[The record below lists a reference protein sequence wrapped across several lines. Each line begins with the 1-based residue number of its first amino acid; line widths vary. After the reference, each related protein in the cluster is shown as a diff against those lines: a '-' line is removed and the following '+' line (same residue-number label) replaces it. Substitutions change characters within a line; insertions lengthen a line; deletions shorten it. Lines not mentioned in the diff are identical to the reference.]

1 MFSGPSGS
9 SFTPQNIQSGWNSVA
24 AAGGSPQAAVDGVL
38 TSEQVAA
45 SALDAIGTEQF
56 LILPHPEVA
65 TYERRRADDR
75 ERWLRGMRRMQA
87 RLAGPA

>member
-1 MFSGPSGS
+1 M
-9 SFTPQNIQSGWNSVA
+9 
-24 AAGGSPQAAVDGVL
+24 L

-45 SALDAIGTEQF
+45 AVLDAVGTEQF

-65 TYERRRADDR
+65 TYERRRAGDR

-87 RLAGPA
+87 RLGGQA